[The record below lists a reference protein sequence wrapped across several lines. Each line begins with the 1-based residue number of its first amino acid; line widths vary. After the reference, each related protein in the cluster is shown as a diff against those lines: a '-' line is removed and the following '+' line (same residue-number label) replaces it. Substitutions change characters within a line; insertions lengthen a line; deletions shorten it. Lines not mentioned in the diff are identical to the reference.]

1 MKFRKIAGLL
11 MGAVAA
17 FTFAINASAAKTK
30 IADVSQYQGNIN
42 WSKAS
47 KQLKFAIIRVQ
58 HGDTG
63 DADFRIDTHKNINAN
78 GAYKYNVPFGQ
89 YGYAEFSSVADAK
102 RKQETFINVQ
112 VPKLVSTFWI
122 TNTERVMAQN
132 NLTLMPGLLK

>member
-1 MKFRKIAGLL
+1 
-11 MGAVAA
+11 MGAMAA
-17 FTFAINASAAKTK
+17 FTISVNASAAKTK
-30 IADVSQYQGNIN
+30 IADVSQYQGSIN

-63 DADFRIDTHKNINAN
+63 DADFRIDTQKDINAN

-102 RKQETFINVQ
+102 KKPATFISVQ
-112 VPKLVSTFWI
+112 VPKPAFTFWTMNI
-122 TNTERVMAQN
+122 VRERVRN
-132 NLTLMPGLLK
+132 NLTSTRGYLR

>member
-1 MKFRKIAGLL
+1 
-11 MGAVAA
+11 MGAMAA
-17 FTFAINASAAKTK
+17 FTISTNVSASKTK
-30 IADVSQYQGNIN
+30 IADVSQYQGTIN

-63 DADFRIDTHKNINAN
+63 DADFRIDTHKDINAN

-102 RKQETFINVQ
+102 KKRPKTSTSGLMPKQG
-112 VPKLVSTFWI
+112 STFWI
-122 TNTERVMAQN
+122 TSIVRVRVLS
-132 NLTLMPGLLK
+132 NLTSMLG

>member
-102 RKQETFINVQ
+102 KE
-112 VPKLVSTFWI
+112 
-122 TNTERVMAQN
+122 
-132 NLTLMPGLLK
+132 